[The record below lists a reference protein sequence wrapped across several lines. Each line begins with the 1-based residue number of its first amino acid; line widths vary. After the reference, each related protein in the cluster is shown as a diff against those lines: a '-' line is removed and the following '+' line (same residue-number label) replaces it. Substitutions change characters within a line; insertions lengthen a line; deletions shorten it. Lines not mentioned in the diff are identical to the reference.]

1 MMNPR
6 TNPTTRYASSA
17 VRISQLPVDS
27 TAGYIFSVLRKLG
40 FAVSIDEIR
49 FTPSPDPTYRVAD
62 LLIEDPA
69 FARQFISMADVFKRS
84 FAGKNSIKVIAINA
98 PMPGGSGMHRVECK
112 KVLCSW
118 YRPFK
123 TVWLNFTS
131 SGLAEI
137 VHEKYTSGRWRVLN
151 MPVTSHTPKRSKAWT
166 TVMLTEVPAEG
177 YRRRCQEVDPGEH
190 IA

>member
-62 LLIEDPA
+62 LLIEDPT